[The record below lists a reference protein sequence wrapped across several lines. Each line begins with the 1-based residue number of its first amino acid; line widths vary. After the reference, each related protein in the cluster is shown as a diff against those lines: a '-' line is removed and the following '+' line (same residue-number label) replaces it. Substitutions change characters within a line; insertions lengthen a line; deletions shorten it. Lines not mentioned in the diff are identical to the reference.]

1 MWLAIASALVARE
14 NKLIN
19 VTLACEHS
27 PVPVKSKSDVLQLNW
42 ASVLSLS
49 LSLWW
54 LSRWGACWLPRDLR
68 QAKLEGPIKRPCLV
82 YFSAKFMPSLSFSF
96 FFFPVHRCLVS
107 SLPFS
112 FCMHSW
118 HSVDIPHN
126 QTYMGNR
133 LLLLHCNDSTELGY
147 MREGL
152 FGLEVLQKVLAA
164 HYQDIMHS
172 FYDISVTQKNNAV

>member
-1 MWLAIASALVARE
+1 MSLFYHQPGENHESDHFWEIIEIMLSVWEIDCLMWLAIASALVARE

-27 PVPVKSKSDVLQLNW
+27 PVPVKSKSDVFQLNW
-42 ASVLSLS
+42 ALVLSV
-49 LSLWW
+49 WW

-96 FFFPVHRCLVS
+96 FFFLVHRCLVS

-112 FCMHSW
+112 FCMHPW
-118 HSVDIPHN
+118 YV
-126 QTYMGNR
+126 
-133 LLLLHCNDSTELGY
+133 
-147 MREGL
+147 
-152 FGLEVLQKVLAA
+152 
-164 HYQDIMHS
+164 
-172 FYDISVTQKNNAV
+172 